1 MDRKEFI
8 KSTTA
13 TLLLGTLGFPHNV
26 KGMLSDNNP
35 VLFSKIPR
43 WRGFNLQEKFTHK
56 PDEWLN
62 IAPQWGMS
70 NEPFRESDF
79 QWIAEFGFDFARLPM
94 SYKCW
99 SDENDWYKIKE
110 DKLKEIDQA
119 VEYGKQYGLHVSINF
134 HRAPGY
140 TINDIL
146 FKEEY
151 KEAKSLWDD
160 QEALDACSFH
170 WCLFAERY
178 KGIPNNQL
186 SFNLLNEPLRT
197 TEEKHDHVIR
207 RLVKDIREVD
217 PERLIFIDGF
227 NFKPSFTLI
236 DLNIAQ
242 CPRGY
247 APGELTHYKSTWTA
261 GDISHWQVPAWPM
274 KSIIDGKILD
284 KSYLEENAKPWK
296 NLEQKGV
303 GLHVGEWGTYNK
315 TPHDVSLAWME
326 DNLKIWKDAGWG
338 WALWCFRGSFG
349 ILDSGRIDVKYENF
363 HGHQLDRKMLD
374 LLQKY

>member
-1 MDRKEFI
+1 MNRRKFI

-13 TLLLGTLGFPHNV
+13 IAALSTVGIPLSV
-26 KGMLSDNNP
+26 KGCLLDKNQVSY
-35 VLFSKIPR
+35 SKLPQ

-56 PDEWLN
+56 PDEWLG

-70 NEPFRESDF
+70 NEPFRKSDF
-79 QWIAEFGFDFARLPM
+79 EWIAEFGFDFVRLPM

-110 DKLKEIDQA
+110 EKLEEIDQA
-119 VEYGKQYGLHVSINF
+119 IEYGMQFGLHVSINF

-146 FKEEY
+146 FKEEH

-160 QEALDACSFH
+160 QEALDACAFH
-170 WCLFAERY
+170 WRLFAERY
-178 KGIPNNQL
+178 KEIPNSQV

-197 TEEKHDHVIR
+197 TEEKHDRVIR
-207 RLVKDIREVD
+207 RLVKDIREID
-217 PERLIFIDGF
+217 PERLIIIDGF
-227 NFKPSFTLI
+227 NFKPSFSLI

-247 APGELTHYKSTWTA
+247 APGEVTHYKSTWM
-261 GDISHWQVPAWPM
+261 GDDISHWQVPDWPM
-274 KSIIDGKILD
+274 KSVIDGKLLN
-284 KSYLEENAKPWK
+284 KEYLEENIEPWK
-296 NLEQKGV
+296 KLEQEGV
-303 GLHVGEWGTYNK
+303 GLHVGEWGAYNT
-315 TPHDVSLAWME
+315 TPHNVALAWME
-326 DNLKIWKDAGWG
+326 DNLKIWDDVGWG

-349 ILDSGRIDVKYENF
+349 ILDSGRKDVKYEKF
-363 HGHQLDRKMLD
+363 YGHQLDRRMLE
-374 LLQKY
+374 LLKKY